1 MSAPPAEPRA
11 AQSGELDRSR
21 TYIQVLVI
29 EVLVIT
35 SLYFLGRYF
44 G

>member
-1 MSAPPAEPRA
+1 MI
-11 AQSGELDRSR
+11 SGESDRSR
-21 TYIQVLVI
+21 TYIQVLLVEVI
-29 EVLVIT
+29 VIT